1 MTGENASKDFPGAP
15 DPLSERVPRSG
26 VGLAGRVY
34 VCRICG
40 AELSVIKGGHGRLA
54 PVCCNAAMTL
64 VAKINSIYRCPV
76 CGSEITVISGFSKS
90 FSPVCCNT
98 DMLIKVLG
106 KAA

>member
-1 MTGENASKDFPGAP
+1 MTGENASKDFPIK
-15 DPLSERVPRSG
+15 
-26 VGLAGRVY
+26 AGMVY

-64 VAKINSIYRCPV
+64 VARINSIYACPL
-76 CGSEITVISGFSKS
+76 CGSEITVISGFSGS

-98 DMLIKVLG
+98 AMLVKVFG

>member
-1 MTGENASKDFPGAP
+1 MTGENASKGFTI
-15 DPLSERVPRSG
+15 R
-26 VGLAGRVY
+26 AGTVY
-34 VCRICG
+34 VCPICG

-54 PVCCNAAMTL
+54 PMCCNAAMTL

-90 FSPVCCNT
+90 FSPVCCST
-98 DMLIKVLG
+98 GMLIKVLG